1 MSPAPSSFNSRR
13 SHTGAVNDAVA
24 AVLAGAAEVSGWQED
39 LYRDLHSHPELS
51 HQEHRTAGK
60 AADRLT
66 TAGFEV
72 ISGVGGTGVVGVL
85 RNGDGPSVLLRADMD
100 ALPLTEDTGLAYTS
114 TNDGVAHAC
123 GHDMHVACLLG
134 AAQLM
139 ADSRQ
144 QWSGTLIAL
153 FQPAEETING
163 AAGMVSDGLA
173 TRIPKVDIALGQH
186 VTPLPAGHLAA
197 TAGPAFASA
206 DSIKV
211 TLYGRGGHASMPQ
224 TTVDP
229 VVLAAAVVMR
239 LQTIVAREID
249 PADTA
254 VLTVGSILAGTK
266 ANIIPDT
273 AEIQINIRSYSETV
287 RTALLD
293 AIRRIVT
300 AECQAS
306 NCPREPDFV
315 YFEHAPLTDNDAD
328 VTEKVTSAFTGH
340 FGDAVMVPAPTVMG
354 SEDFSDIANGVGA
367 PYCYWLFGGTDPVAF
382 ATAFAAGTVTSD
394 IPSNHNPRFAP
405 VIQPTLNTGTAALV
419 AAAMAWLGKDARPN
433 HDR

>member
-1 MSPAPSSFNSRR
+1 
-13 SHTGAVNDAVA
+13 
-24 AVLAGAAEVSGWQED
+24 
-39 LYRDLHSHPELS
+39 
-51 HQEHRTAGK
+51 
-60 AADRLT
+60 
-66 TAGFEV
+66 
-72 ISGVGGTGVVGVL
+72 
-85 RNGDGPSVLLRADMD
+85 
-100 ALPLTEDTGLAYTS
+100 
-114 TNDGVAHAC
+114 
-123 GHDMHVACLLG
+123 
-134 AAQLM
+134 
-139 ADSRQ
+139 
-144 QWSGTLIAL
+144 
-153 FQPAEETING
+153 
-163 AAGMVSDGLA
+163 
-173 TRIPKVDIALGQH
+173 
-186 VTPLPAGHLAA
+186 
-197 TAGPAFASA
+197 
-206 DSIKV
+206 
-211 TLYGRGGHASMPQ
+211 MPQ
-224 TTVDP
+224 TTIDP

-306 NCPREPDFV
+306 NCPREPDFG

-340 FGDAVMVPAPTVMG
+340 FGESVMVPAPKVMG

-367 PYCYWLFGGTDPVAF
+367 PYCYWLFGGSDPAAF
-382 ATAFAAGTVTSD
+382 AAAFAAGTVASD
-394 IPSNHNPRFAP
+394 IPSNHSPRFAP

-419 AAAMAWLGKDARPN
+419 AAAMAWLGKDAQGR
-433 HDR
+433 